1 MNVHGKSDHS
11 ELIGRNYLHDEVA
24 QRLRALIQ
32 SGEMKPRERLN
43 ETALAKRFGISRTPL
58 REAIKIL
65 SAEGLLDI
73 LPNRGAQVASI
84 SLAEIEEVAEVIAGL
99 EATAGELLCRHIND
113 AEFAEIEA
121 LHQQMCEAYRL
132 GDAPAYFA
140 LNQQIHEAMM
150 AAAGNETLQ
159 GIYANLSSRIQRAR
173 FTAHKTPEQW
183 AKAMDDHEKMLDLI
197 RARDGEELG
206 KLLRDHVRS
215 KKEVISATFGER
227 DDPEPLG
234 GAPEADRS

>member
-1 MNVHGKSDHS
+1 MKTRQDQTATDDR
-11 ELIGRNYLHDEVA
+11 IGRNYLHDEVA

-43 ETALAKRFGISRTPL
+43 ETVLATRFGISRTPL

-84 SLAEIEEVAEVIAGL
+84 SQTEIEDVAEVIAGL
-99 EATAGELLCRHIND
+99 EATAGELLCRHIGED
-113 AEFAEIEA
+113 EIAALEA
-121 LHQQMCEAYRL
+121 LNARMRAAYDRR
-132 GDAPAYFA
+132 DAPAYFA

-150 AAAGNETLQ
+150 AAARNEALQ

-173 FTAHKTPEQW
+173 FTAHKTEAQW
-183 AKAMDDHEKMLDLI
+183 AQAMADHDRMLELV
-197 RARDGEELG
+197 RARAGQALG
-206 KLLRDHVRS
+206 QLLRDHVRS
-215 KKEVISATFGER
+215 KKAVISATFGAGSEV
-227 DDPEPLG
+227 
-234 GAPEADRS
+234 